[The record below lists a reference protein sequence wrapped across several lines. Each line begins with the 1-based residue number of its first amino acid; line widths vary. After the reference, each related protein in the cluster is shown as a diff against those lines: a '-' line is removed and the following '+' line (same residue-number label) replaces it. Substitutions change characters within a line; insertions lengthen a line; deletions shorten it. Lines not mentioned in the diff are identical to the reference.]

1 MSEEKANGFQ
11 YQETLQQLIDGLH
24 REGRYR
30 VFANL
35 KRKVGTFPEVTFQ
48 GEEDSRQVVVWCSN
62 DYLGMGHHS
71 NVLQAM
77 HESLD
82 SSGAGSGGT
91 RNIAGNHETI
101 VELEAELASLHD
113 KEAALAFSSGYVA
126 NVTALST
133 LARSLPGC
141 VVFSDSENHASMI
154 QGIRGSK
161 AEKYIFEHNDLAHLE
176 RLLKSVSPERPK
188 IIAFESVYSMSG
200 DFGPIEAICD
210 LANEYNALTYLDETH
225 GVGLYG
231 HKGGGYAQACG
242 LTDRV
247 DVIQGGLGKGYGV
260 VGGFVT
266 GSSLLIDVIRSF
278 GTGFIFTTSLPP
290 VIAAGALASIRHLQ
304 ESSEERDLHQRN
316 ARELKHMLAEVG
328 LPILQTESHIIPLM
342 VRNSGT
348 CKAVTDYLLEHED
361 IYIQPINYPT
371 VPAGTE
377 RLRITPTPLHTKAH
391 MESLREA
398 LLRAWSEF
406 GLPLNP
412 LDEPNTLQDGKIV
425 SGQHVIS

>member
-1 MSEEKANGFQ
+1 MAGEEKSTFQ
-11 YQETLQQLIDGLH
+11 YDQVFEGLIDKLH

-35 KRKVGTFPEVTFQ
+35 KRQVGTFPEVTLSGD
-48 GEEDSRQVVVWCSN
+48 GESRQVVVWCSN
-62 DYLGMGHHS
+62 DYLGMGHHDT
-71 NVLQAM
+71 VLQAM
-77 HESLD
+77 HDSLD
-82 SSGAGSGGT
+82 TCGAGSGGT

-101 VELEAELASLHD
+101 VQLETGLAALHD

-133 LARSLPGC
+133 LAKSLPDC

-161 AEKYIFEHNDLAHLE
+161 SEKYIFEHNDLAHLE
-176 RLLKSVSPERPK
+176 RLLKSVAPERPK
-188 IIAFESVYSMSG
+188 LIAFESVYSMSG
-200 DFGPIEAICD
+200 DFGPIEAVCD
-210 LANEYNALTYLDETH
+210 LADQYNALTYLDETH

-231 HKGGGYAQACG
+231 HKGGGYAQELG
-242 LTDRV
+242 LTDRI
-247 DVIQGGLGKGYGV
+247 DVLQGGLGKGYGV

-266 GSSLLIDVIRSF
+266 GSRLLIDVIRSY

-290 VIAAGALASIRHLQ
+290 VIAAGALASIQHLM
-304 ESSEERDLHQRN
+304 ESSKERSEHQEQ
-316 ARELKHMLAEVG
+316 AREVKEALSAVG
-328 LPILQTESHIIPLM
+328 LPILNTESHIVPLM
-342 VRNSGT
+342 VGNSGV
-348 CKAVTDYLLEHED
+348 CKSISDFLLEQED

-377 RLRITPTPLHTKAH
+377 RLRITPTPLHTKEHILA
-391 MESLREA
+391 LRDA

-406 GLPLNP
+406 ELPLEP
-412 LDEPNTLQDGKIV
+412 LGGSYAEAKDQSELA
-425 SGQHVIS
+425 IS